1 MLLRILVLIILFLSA
16 CSPKVATVQ
25 SPPKP
30 EWLKQKPVSNTYYYG
45 IGQALKDGK
54 TNHLSAAKNSALE
67 DLISEIR
74 VTVSATS
81 ALSILD
87 AGKEFTEKYEQI
99 IRTSVADDIEDFE
112 LAGSWE
118 DENNYWVWYRLSKQR
133 YQEIKEN
140 RKQAAASLALDFY
153 LKAKKSEQEGNIAL
167 SIGFYL
173 KALHALEKYLNE
185 PVRVTA
191 EGKEILINN
200 EIITG
205 LQLVLN
211 RIGLSSV
218 PTATIIP
225 RRQTRNTEPFYVE
238 VLDKQTGKQPADIP
252 LKTIFEKG
260 SGDLQ
265 KNYKTDLQDRT
276 RLIINRI
283 TSEESEQIIKTQ
295 VDLESFVGNNTSEIA
310 KLVLSRMLIPSASVT
325 LTVKKPL
332 IYLTADEKILGNPK
346 SGFRITNFIRTY
358 LTSKGFDFTDKAG
371 EAELHIDISSNTE
384 KGGISGSIQIVLL
397 DAVIRILE
405 TGVSAKKEIYS
416 LSLDRIKG
424 YSLDFERSSQDA
436 YTKAIDILEKDK
448 LPAMMSIILQ

>member
-153 LKAKKSEQEGNIAL
+153 SKAKKSEQEGNIAL

-185 PVRVTA
+185 PVRVNA
-191 EGKEILINN
+191 EGKE
-200 EIITG
+200 
-205 LQLVLN
+205 
-211 RIGLSSV
+211 
-218 PTATIIP
+218 
-225 RRQTRNTEPFYVE
+225 
-238 VLDKQTGKQPADIP
+238 
-252 LKTIFEKG
+252 
-260 SGDLQ
+260 
-265 KNYKTDLQDRT
+265 
-276 RLIINRI
+276 
-283 TSEESEQIIKTQ
+283 
-295 VDLESFVGNNTSEIA
+295 
-310 KLVLSRMLIPSASVT
+310 
-325 LTVKKPL
+325 
-332 IYLTADEKILGNPK
+332 
-346 SGFRITNFIRTY
+346 
-358 LTSKGFDFTDKAG
+358 
-371 EAELHIDISSNTE
+371 
-384 KGGISGSIQIVLL
+384 
-397 DAVIRILE
+397 
-405 TGVSAKKEIYS
+405 
-416 LSLDRIKG
+416 
-424 YSLDFERSSQDA
+424 
-436 YTKAIDILEKDK
+436 
-448 LPAMMSIILQ
+448 